1 MPISK
6 KNMKLYP
13 GGSIHSKE
21 WRLIRARLLQES
33 GNRCEGT
40 DRHPGCGRE
49 NRTTIPGKTSLV
61 VLTVAH
67 LDHDPRNNDR
77 LNLRVLCQ
85 RCHLAYDKEHHM
97 RNAMSTREKKECP
110 QVNA

>member
-40 DRHPGCGRE
+40 DRYPGCGRE

-85 RCHLAYDKEHHM
+85 RCHNTHDAIH
-97 RNAMSTREKKECP
+97 RKKNRLRTLERGGKNGP
-110 QVNA
+110 G